1 MQCPRVRGER
11 RGSPRGSAGRAGR
24 QRRARGPTCA
34 GRGAAAPP
42 AGAVPPRPAA
52 AAPRPGAASSPPGGR
67 TPRRDSAQ
75 RRPPRSSLGPGR
87 LHPTQK
93 VAGRD
98 VFGGRQG
105 GPGAQ
110 GRGRAAATM
119 GTCAPPSLQPRRQQG
134 APAASYGRPL
144 DEYLKPDGGLEE
156 GGPGCEEV
164 TMLPC

>member
-1 MQCPRVRGER
+1 MRGER

-24 QRRARGPTCA
+24 RRRARGPTCA

-75 RRPPRSSLGPGR
+75 RRPPRSSLAPGR

-98 VFGGRQG
+98 VFGARRAGPRTRG
-105 GPGAQ
+105 GDDGDLRSPQ
-110 GRGRAAATM
+110 PAA
-119 GTCAPPSLQPRRQQG
+119 
-134 APAASYGRPL
+134 APAAGSPCGFLQTPVRRISEARRRAGGGRP
-144 DEYLKPDGGLEE
+144 GL
-156 GGPGCEEV
+156 
-164 TMLPC
+164 